1 MYIDHFIDANF
12 RGISRDI
19 KLFSFEI
26 FFVMMKSENK
36 TEVNLK

>member
-36 TEVNLK
+36 TK